1 VADVTTC
8 RTTTRTGTGTGT
20 GTETSSVTVRVTS
33 ITSDRMDVSLLR
45 DLVNALDAAGAPQTA
60 RVQARSS
67 DIVVEWTRRCP
78 DTPGTADGCA
88 KELDR
93 G

>member
-1 VADVTTC
+1 VADVTTWAT
-8 RTTTRTGTGTGT
+8 RTTTRTGAD
-20 GTETSSVTVRVTS
+20 TETVTDSVTVRVTS
-33 ITSDRMDVSLLR
+33 ITSDRMDVYLLR

-60 RVQARSS
+60 RVQARRS

-88 KELDR
+88 EELDR